1 MTTWTAYPDG
11 SFDLNT
17 RPVGLKG
24 AFPAIDGIPVRPTAI
39 SIDRASEV
47 TTIRYTL
54 AIGELE
60 LRLTNH
66 ATAPTLDSTIRGM
79 HVAPRSIQVL
89 AGARATGFTRGRRT
103 TPNPATRHWT
113 KRMKLARN
121 NCSRVAGKR
130 PERCSSFPVAV
141 T

>member
-17 RPVGLKG
+17 EPVGLKG
-24 AFPAIDGIPVRPTAI
+24 AFPAMDGIPVRPTAI

-54 AIGELE
+54 ASGELE

-66 ATAPTLDSTIRGM
+66 ATAPTLDSTISCM
-79 HVAPRSIQVL
+79 QVSPRSIQVL
-89 AGARATGFTRGRRT
+89 AGARATGVTRGRRT

-130 PERCSSFPVAV
+130 PERRSSSPVAV
-141 T
+141 I